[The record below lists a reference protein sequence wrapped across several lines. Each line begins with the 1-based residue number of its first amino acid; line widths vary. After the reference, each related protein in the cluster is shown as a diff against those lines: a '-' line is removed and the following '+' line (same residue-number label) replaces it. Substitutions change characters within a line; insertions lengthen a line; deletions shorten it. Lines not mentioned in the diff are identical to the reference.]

1 MTVREELL
9 YEISQAPDEL
19 LRSLL
24 TLIYQEKKNQHVTGT
39 IEEKQ
44 HSLRGIPLTI
54 PDDFDDPMPELW
66 DALGQ

>member
-9 YEISQAPDEL
+9 YEISQAPEKL
-19 LRSLL
+19 LRSPL
-24 TLIYQEKKNQHVTGT
+24 TLICQEKKTQHVTRT

-44 HSLRGIPLTI
+44 HLLRGIPLTI